1 MASHEEILGKVQG
14 ILVEALGADD
24 DEVMSEATLVG
35 DLGAESIDFLD
46 IVFQLEKEFSSDGAP
61 FKINTGELFPEGLTD
76 NPDWVQDGTITDAG
90 IAMLKER
97 MGHVNFD
104 GFDGT
109 LNKVGDLITVE
120 SLVIFVERKLQ
131 AGAAA

>member
-1 MASHEEILGKVQG
+1 MMTHDEIQTKIAEVLE
-14 ILVEALGADD
+14 EALGC
-24 DEVMSEATLVG
+24 DEDEIVSTASLTA

-46 IVFQLEKEFSSDGAP
+46 IVFQLEKEFSTPEAP
-61 FKINTGELFPEGLTD
+61 FKIDQGELFPEGLMD
-76 NPDWVQDGTITDAG
+76 NPAWVQDGTITPAG

-109 LNKVGDLITVE
+109 LSKVGDLITVG
-120 SLVIFVERKLQ
+120 SLAIFVERKLQ
-131 AGAAA
+131 AAAA